1 MKIKSGFI
9 LRKCG
14 ETDIVVPIG
23 QNVEKYK
30 NVMITLS
37 GTSRMLWDAL
47 VKGCD
52 EEALVTLLLTTFEDA
67 PEAVV
72 RADVANFVKT
82 LKKAEL
88 LDD

>member
-14 ETDIVVPIG
+14 EADIVVPIG

-72 RADVANFVKT
+72 RADVANFLKT

-88 LDD
+88 VDD

>member
-14 ETDIVVPIG
+14 EADIVVPIG